1 MTKKTAKIRDQSVM
15 ELEGRLVD
23 LKSELAKDRSLSVS
37 GTKAEKPSK
46 IRKTRR
52 NIARILT
59 IIKEKSEVNKK
70 E

>member
-1 MTKKTAKIRDQSVM
+1 MA
-15 ELEGRLVD
+15 ELESGLVE
-23 LKSELAKDRSLSVS
+23 LKSELAKDKSLSVS

-46 IRKTRR
+46 IRKMRR

-59 IIKEKSEVNKK
+59 IMKEKKAVQK